1 MHEIRYWHTMCLK
14 GSIYFCVLLDMLS
27 SKLNNFPSHYI
38 IYFYSLSCI
47 PVGIRVTGEKRDT
60 FQSICCL
67 KWLPQKSNEH
77 RWKV

>member
-27 SKLNNFPSHYI
+27 SKLKQFSFTLYDLFLLPQLHSYWD
-38 IYFYSLSCI
+38 
-47 PVGIRVTGEKRDT
+47 TGEKRDT